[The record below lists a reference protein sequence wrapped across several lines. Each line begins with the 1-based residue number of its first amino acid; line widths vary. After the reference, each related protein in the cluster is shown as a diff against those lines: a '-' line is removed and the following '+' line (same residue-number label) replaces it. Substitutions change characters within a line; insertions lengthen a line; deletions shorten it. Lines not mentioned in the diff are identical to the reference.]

1 MLSTKVIDVV
11 PLRNHYLLVFFEDG
25 ITKKFNVNSLID
37 KYQEFKELIDDKLFN
52 SVKVEPGGYGISW
65 NDELDCSEGELYSEG
80 ISIDIAYDDFILFVQ
95 HNLVNTREATEILN
109 CSKQNI
115 DDLIKRNKL
124 KPVKSGSKYNL
135 FLREDICRRTW

>member
-1 MLSTKVIDVV
+1 MLSIKVLDVV
-11 PLRNHYLLVFFEDG
+11 PLNNYYLLVFFEDG
-25 ITKKFNVNSLID
+25 ITKKFNVNSLMS
-37 KYQEFKELIDDKLFN
+37 KYPEFKELIDIELFN

-80 ISIDIAYDDFILFVQ
+80 INVDIEYNDFILFVQ

-124 KPVKSGSKYNL
+124 KPVKSGAKYNL
-135 FLREDICRRTW
+135 FLREDVCRRTW